1 MRINQRNLKIFWS
14 QTMRVSKSLT
24 KSLVDL
30 GTLFMMEQKRIL
42 NVLKSQRQPPE
53 EVAML
58 EVEAEAEVDGQEIIM
73 PTDRS

>member
-1 MRINQRNLKIFWS
+1 
-14 QTMRVSKSLT
+14 MRVSKSLT

-30 GTLFMMEQKRIL
+30 ETLFMTVQKRIL